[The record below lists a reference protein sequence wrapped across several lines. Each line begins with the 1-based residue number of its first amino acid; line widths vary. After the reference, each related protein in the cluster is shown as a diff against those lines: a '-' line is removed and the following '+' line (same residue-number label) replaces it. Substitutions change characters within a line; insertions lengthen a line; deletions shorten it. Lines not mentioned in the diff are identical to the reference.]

1 MKKIVTFLVIFILV
15 IVVAYQ
21 LGLTRLLTDFNQL
34 RNLIQGSGWWG
45 YLIFIALSIFT
56 SVFLLPGQLLAIVG
70 GICWGGFIGG
80 ALTVIGA
87 TIGCSVSFVIGK
99 YVARDY
105 IVEKMGDSS
114 TFK

>member
-56 SVFLLPGQLLAIVG
+56 
-70 GICWGGFIGG
+70 
-80 ALTVIGA
+80 
-87 TIGCSVSFVIGK
+87 
-99 YVARDY
+99 
-105 IVEKMGDSS
+105 
-114 TFK
+114 